1 MRVNLVLPTYYI
13 LLWNVFIVFFLHLV
27 FFLLRIFFFGFL
39 FIGLRGIIGRHS
51 CFTDY
56 ARNLNGKRPVR
67 SRQLKLY
74 VKVTQISQMTQ
85 IQTCSVYGMTQI
97 QTCSVYGITQI
108 QTCSVYGM
116 TQIFFLHRITRS
128 YRKENLRNL
137 RNLRDYTSCSSGYST
152 AQVAFRLNS
161 VRNP

>member
-1 MRVNLVLPTYYI
+1 MSSSFFF
-13 LLWNVFIVFFLHLV
+13 FIWFS
-27 FFLLRIFFFGFL
+27 FFFGFL

-108 QTCSVYGM
+108 QTYLVYGM

>member
-1 MRVNLVLPTYYI
+1 MLPTYYI

-108 QTCSVYGM
+108 QTYSVYGM

>member
-1 MRVNLVLPTYYI
+1 MRANLVLPTYYI

-85 IQTCSVYGMTQI
+85 IQTCSVYG
-97 QTCSVYGITQI
+97 ITQI
-108 QTCSVYGM
+108 QTYSVYGM
-116 TQIFFLHRITRS
+116 TQIFFFIGLRGVIGRKICVICEICVTIHHAVPVTRPHRS
-128 YRKENLRNL
+128 L
-137 RNLRDYTSCSSGYST
+137 
-152 AQVAFRLNS
+152 S
-161 VRNP
+161 V

>member
-1 MRVNLVLPTYYI
+1 MLPTYYI

-108 QTCSVYGM
+108 QTYSVYGM

-152 AQVAFRLNS
+152 E
-161 VRNP
+161 

>member
-1 MRVNLVLPTYYI
+1 MRANLVLPTYYI

-97 QTCSVYGITQI
+97 QTY
-108 QTCSVYGM
+108 SVYGM

>member
-1 MRVNLVLPTYYI
+1 MNLVLPIIYI
-13 LLWNVFIVFFLHLV
+13 VDYLH
-27 FFLLRIFFFGFL
+27 RIFFFHR
-39 FIGLRGIIGRHS
+39 ITRSYRIHS

-56 ARNLNGKRPVR
+56 ARNLNGKRPMR
-67 SRQLKLY
+67 SRRLKLY

-97 QTCSVYGITQI
+97 L
-108 QTCSVYGM
+108 TCSVYGM

>member
-1 MRVNLVLPTYYI
+1 MNNPRRVCHKFMSHPLFN
-13 LLWNVFIVFFLHLV
+13 
-27 FFLLRIFFFGFL
+27 L
-39 FIGLRGIIGRHS
+39 FIIFSSSDYTELSEEHS
-51 CFTDY
+51 CCTDY
-56 ARNLNGKRPVR
+56 ARNLNGKRPMR
-67 SRQLKLY
+67 SRRLKLY

-97 QTCSVYGITQI
+97 L
-108 QTCSVYGM
+108 TCSVYGM

>member
-1 MRVNLVLPTYYI
+1 M
-13 LLWNVFIVFFLHLV
+13 
-27 FFLLRIFFFGFL
+27 
-39 FIGLRGIIGRHS
+39 
-51 CFTDY
+51 
-56 ARNLNGKRPVR
+56 R
-67 SRQLKLY
+67 SRRLKLY

-97 QTCSVYGITQI
+97 L
-108 QTCSVYGM
+108 TCSVYGM

>member
-1 MRVNLVLPTYYI
+1 MSSSFFF
-13 LLWNVFIVFFLHLV
+13 FIWFS
-27 FFLLRIFFFGFL
+27 FFFGFL

-97 QTCSVYGITQI
+97 QTCSVYGMTQI
-108 QTCSVYGM
+108 QTCSVYGITQIQTYLVYGM

>member
-1 MRVNLVLPTYYI
+1 MLPTYYI

-97 QTCSVYGITQI
+97 L
-108 QTCSVYGM
+108 TCSVYGM